1 MKNTLCILLISTFAL
16 SLQAQKARTSYGEY
30 GVGLGTWNMTSQ
42 IANQNSVGA
51 VFKEVRPHLNVF
63 AKYHFND
70 WFGFG
75 VDMNYGA
82 VYASDAN
89 HQEVERGFEVSTSL
103 FNSNLFVEAH
113 LIRFGKYHR
122 DRKFSL
128 YVKGGAGLSAWDPEL
143 NLDERQRNNIEIE
156 NGAYSAFSYSY
167 GMGAKFRIAYRS
179 ILTVEGR
186 LHNSGGNT
194 LEGFT
199 LVNPDGPVSNDTFW
213 GLTVAYSYAIF

>member
-1 MKNTLCILLISTFAL
+1 MKHTLSIALIAL
-16 SLQAQKARTSYGEY
+16 FGLGLNAQKARTSYGEY
-30 GVGLGTWNMTSQ
+30 GIGLGSWNMTSQ

-51 VFKEVRPHLNVF
+51 VFKEVRPHVQAF

-75 VDMNYGA
+75 VDMNFGSL
-82 VYASDAN
+82 YASDAN
-89 HQEVERGFEVSTSL
+89 HREIERGFEVSTVL

-122 DRKFSL
+122 DQKFSL
-128 YVKGGAGLSAWDPEL
+128 YVKGGAGMSAWDPEL
-143 NLDERQRNNIEIE
+143 SLSERQRNTIDVE

-167 GMGAKFRIAYRS
+167 GMGAKFRLAYRS
-179 ILTVEGR
+179 ILTVEAR

-194 LEGFT
+194 LEGFVFT
-199 LVNPDGPVSNDTFW
+199 NPENPVSNDTFW
-213 GLTVAYSYAIF
+213 GLSVAYSYAIF